1 MGDKSLVS
9 AKGPD
14 LRFSHQAMR
23 RAALKA
29 REIAAQTGTAIVITE
44 QGVMRE
50 VHPSADQ
57 VTPSVQESKGV
68 YNDKS

>member
-1 MGDKSLVS
+1 MNDKPLES
-9 AKGPD
+9 AKDPD
-14 LRFSHQAMR
+14 IRFSQQAMQ

-50 VHPSADQ
+50 VHPKADQ
-57 VTPSVQESKGV
+57 VTTLVHESKGV

>member
-1 MGDKSLVS
+1 MNDKPLES
-9 AKGPD
+9 AKDPD

-44 QGVMRE
+44 RGVMRE
-50 VHPSADQ
+50 VHPTADQ
-57 VTPSVQESKGV
+57 VTPSVHESKGV

>member
-1 MGDKSLVS
+1 MNDKPRES
-9 AKGPD
+9 AKDPD

-50 VHPSADQ
+50 VHPTADQ
-57 VTPSVQESKGV
+57 VTPSVHESKAS
-68 YNDKS
+68 YDEEP

>member
-1 MGDKSLVS
+1 MNDKPLES
-9 AKGPD
+9 AKDPD
-14 LRFSHQAMR
+14 LRCSQQAMQ

-50 VHPSADQ
+50 VQPNADQ
-57 VTPSVQESKGV
+57 VTPSVQESKGI